1 MTIRITLHVYV
12 HSDKCIYLSTLYNL
26 NYYYYYKIG
35 TSCDIILIVLLLYK
49 LYYTTYIVGSLKR
62 LV

>member
-26 NYYYYYKIG
+26 NYYYC
-35 TSCDIILIVLLLYK
+35 TNCIVINYK